1 MGLTRYQVRP
11 IFIIEKLESTDNGS
25 MLPAIRQQS

>member
-25 MLPAIRQQS
+25 MLPAVRE

>member
-11 IFIIEKLESTDNGS
+11 IFIIEKNESAGKRVDVACHS
-25 MLPAIRQQS
+25 